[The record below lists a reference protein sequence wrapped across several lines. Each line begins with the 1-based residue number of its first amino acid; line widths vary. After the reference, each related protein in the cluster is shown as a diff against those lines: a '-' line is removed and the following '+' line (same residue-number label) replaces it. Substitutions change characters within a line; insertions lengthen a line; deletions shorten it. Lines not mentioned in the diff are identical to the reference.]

1 MTTPC
6 EKEAEFEHRLTEI
19 DARSKS
25 NTKRIDE
32 MARKQDEMSRLIT
45 SVELLAQ
52 KQEAMEGK
60 LSDMSDDLKVM
71 SSKGGKMWDALIE
84 KLIWFVVGAAL
95 SALAA
100 KLMISGF

>member
-1 MTTPC
+1 MPPC
-6 EKEAEFEHRLTEI
+6 EREAEFEHRLTEI

-32 MARKQDEMSRLIT
+32 MAKKQDEMSRLIT

-60 LSDMSDDLKVM
+60 LSDISSDLKVM
-71 SSKGGKMWDALIE
+71 SSKGGKMWDGLIE
-84 KLIWFVVGAAL
+84 KLIWLIVGAAL
-95 SALAA
+95 AALATSL
-100 KLMISGF
+100 KLNVL